1 MAIRKA
7 VESRKAKYRGG
18 RNRKK
23 ERKYAKKKGYR
34 SPRSL
39 QCRRVLWVCA
49 IYITQTVFKTPLK
62 GL

>member
-23 ERKYAKKKGYR
+23 ERKYAKKGYG

-49 IYITQTVFKTPLK
+49 IHNPNCV
-62 GL
+62 